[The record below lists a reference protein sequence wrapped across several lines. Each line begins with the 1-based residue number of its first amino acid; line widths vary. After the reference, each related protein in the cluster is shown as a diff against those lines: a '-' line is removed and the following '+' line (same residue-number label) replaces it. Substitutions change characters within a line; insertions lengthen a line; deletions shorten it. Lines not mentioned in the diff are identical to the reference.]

1 VIEMT
6 TWLGVRQT
14 PARLPRL
21 TVAAAL
27 GEPTGTPPLLP
38 ANPHTA
44 ARTHPAQPFV
54 AYNAVDAVC
63 QPRTPRARRLIAT
76 GVFRLCGGSDLR
88 RVRVTSSLTHS
99 A

>member
-1 VIEMT
+1 VIEVT

-38 ANPHTA
+38 ANPHMPHARPA
-44 ARTHPAQPFV
+44 AAESPQ
-54 AYNAVDAVC
+54 
-63 QPRTPRARRLIAT
+63 TPPDGR
-76 GVFRLCGGSDLR
+76 
-88 RVRVTSSLTHS
+88 
-99 A
+99 